1 MELRKAHIRNFVVFV
16 LPALFLLAVFV
27 LYPTFSTLFMSFVGP
42 EGELTLQNYQSVFA
56 SGDIINFKNI
66 QQGQFPFGTLV
77 HNALWIAI
85 HLPLTTFL
93 GLFLAALLRD
103 VKGGAIIKSVIFLG
117 MVMPL
122 VVGGIMIRF
131 MFDGNIGI
139 VNLFLKTFGF
149 PTQTWTAYPETSLL
163 ALIFGSVWLWTGFSM
178 IIYSA
183 GLETIPKTYYEAAE
197 IDGASKLRIF
207 FSITIPML
215 KPITVVV
222 VTMTLLWEL
231 KIFDI
236 VYVATMG
243 GPGGSSNVLALQM
256 YLYGFR
262 AWDFSKAAVVA
273 VLITGLTIFAAIPL
287 IRSAGEENVQ

>member
-1 MELRKAHIRNFVVFV
+1 MELRKARISNFVVFV

-27 LYPTFSTLFMSFVGP
+27 LYPTFRTIFMSFVGP

-93 GLFLAALLRD
+93 GLFLATLLRD

-139 VNLFLKTFGF
+139 VNLFFKTLGL

-262 AWDFSKAAVVA
+262 AWDFNKAAVMA

>member
-1 MELRKAHIRNFVVFV
+1 MELRKARISNFVVFV

-27 LYPTFSTLFMSFVGP
+27 LYPTFRTIFMSFVGP

-93 GLFLAALLRD
+93 GLFLATLLRD

-139 VNLFLKTFGF
+139 VNLFFKMLGL

-262 AWDFSKAAVVA
+262 AWDFNKAAVMA

-287 IRSAGEENVQ
+287 IRSSGEENVQ

>member
-1 MELRKAHIRNFVVFV
+1 MELRKARISNFVVFV

-27 LYPTFSTLFMSFVGP
+27 LYPTFRTIFMSFVGP

-93 GLFLAALLRD
+93 GLFLATLLRD

-139 VNLFLKTFGF
+139 VNLFFKTLGL

-262 AWDFSKAAVVA
+262 AWDFNKAAVMA

-287 IRSAGEENVQ
+287 IRSSGEENVQ